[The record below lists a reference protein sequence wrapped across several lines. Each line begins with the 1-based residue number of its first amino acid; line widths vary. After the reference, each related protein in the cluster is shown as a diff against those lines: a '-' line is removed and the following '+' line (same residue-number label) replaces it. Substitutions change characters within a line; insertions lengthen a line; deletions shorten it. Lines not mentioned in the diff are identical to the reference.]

1 MAAVV
6 RDGNEAPHTLP
17 AAFLPGPEHVPCPEV
32 MTEDEAIQYL
42 RLDLID
48 IQDPGETLA
57 YYRRKGLLRGT
68 QIGKCVR
75 YRRVELERFLSLLTE
90 SNPR

>member
-1 MAAVV
+1 MQS
-6 RDGNEAPHTLP
+6 NAPPSSSTLVP
-17 AAFLPGPEHVPCPEV
+17 STVLPGSHQEVCPDV
-32 MTEDEAIQYL
+32 LTEQEAAKYL

-48 IQDPGETLA
+48 VENPAGALN

-75 YRRVELERFLSLLTE
+75 YRRIELERFLDRITE
-90 SNPR
+90 RNPR

>member
-1 MAAVV
+1 
-6 RDGNEAPHTLP
+6 
-17 AAFLPGPEHVPCPEV
+17 
-32 MTEDEAIQYL
+32 MTEDEAIKYL

-48 IQDPGETLA
+48 VEDPAGTLA

-68 QIGKCVR
+68 QVGKCIR
-75 YRRVELERFLSLLTE
+75 YRRVELERFLDLLTT